1 MTSAVDLRAML
12 AEGRLSATDVADE
25 FLSTVGDDDLH
36 AWGAID
42 GERLRAQAA
51 QLDATEPEGRRRMPL
66 FGVPVA
72 IKDNIDT
79 FDLPTTYGS
88 VIYAGQQPA
97 ADTAL
102 VSRLRAAGALIA
114 GKTKCAEFAW
124 MSPPDTLNPLD
135 RERTPGGSSSGS
147 AAAVAAGHVPLALGT
162 QTAGSVNRP
171 ASYCGVIGYTPSFE
185 RYPRA
190 GLKLMSERLDTVGV
204 FARSIPDLQL
214 FDRAVHIG
222 QSVGRPMPAGEL
234 SIGFAPTPFWDLID
248 AGAAAAISNWLD
260 RARAEGRVTDRPV
273 EIPGYERLARA
284 QETIQQ
290 YESAQ
295 SLAPEMAST
304 PGQLSDALRAAL
316 SRGAEIPDSSYAAAI
331 GEATSLAQDV
341 AQALNRY
348 DAVLTPSALGVPPR
362 GLAFTGDPIMS
373 RAWTL
378 LHAPS
383 LSLPLVWTTDGLPV
397 GLQVVAAPGRDEQVQ
412 AAAAYLMEGGLAA
425 QSA

>member
-1 MTSAVDLRAML
+1 
-12 AEGRLSATDVADE
+12 
-25 FLSTVGDDDLH
+25 
-36 AWGAID
+36 
-42 GERLRAQAA
+42 
-51 QLDATEPEGRRRMPL
+51 
-66 FGVPVA
+66 
-72 IKDNIDT
+72 
-79 FDLPTTYGS
+79 
-88 VIYAGQQPA
+88 
-97 ADTAL
+97 
-102 VSRLRAAGALIA
+102 
-114 GKTKCAEFAW
+114 
-124 MSPPDTLNPLD
+124 
-135 RERTPGGSSSGS
+135 
-147 AAAVAAGHVPLALGT
+147 
-162 QTAGSVNRP
+162 
-171 ASYCGVIGYTPSFE
+171 
-185 RYPRA
+185 
-190 GLKLMSERLDTVGV
+190 
-204 FARSIPDLQL
+204 
-214 FDRAVHIG
+214 
-222 QSVGRPMPAGEL
+222 MPAGEL

-248 AGAAAAISNWLD
+248 AGAAEAISNWLD

-290 YESAQ
+290 YESAR

-397 GLQVVAAPGRDEQVQ
+397 GLQVVAAPGRDGQVQ